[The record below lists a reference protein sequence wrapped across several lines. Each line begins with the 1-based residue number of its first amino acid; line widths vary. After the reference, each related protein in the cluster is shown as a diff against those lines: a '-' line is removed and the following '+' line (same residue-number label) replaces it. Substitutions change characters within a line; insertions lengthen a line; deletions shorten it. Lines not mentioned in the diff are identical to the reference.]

1 MTLSTSTDHLVI
13 MSIIPSFL
21 SQPMRCI
28 VYKSYRLTRYQFF
41 SLTSPFYGQGLLLFE
56 SEEGLEDV
64 VEGLRDSVPVPD
76 LGVMLV
82 RGGELLVGGGD
93 YFVGTPRRDLHHSL
107 PIWEEPSL

>member
-1 MTLSTSTDHLVI
+1 MHCVQVI
-13 MSIIPSFL
+13 QIHSLPIFP
-21 SQPMRCI
+21 
-28 VYKSYRLTRYQFF
+28 FF
-41 SLTSPFYGQGLLLFE
+41 TSPFYGQGLLLFE

-82 RGGELLVGGGD
+82 RGGELLVGGGGLL
-93 YFVGTPRRDLHHSL
+93 GTPRRDLHHSL

>member
-1 MTLSTSTDHLVI
+1 M
-13 MSIIPSFL
+13 
-21 SQPMRCI
+21 
-28 VYKSYRLTRYQFF
+28 YKSYRFTRYQFF
-41 SLTSPFYGQGLLLFE
+41 FFTSPFYGQGLLLFE

-82 RGGELLVGGGD
+82 RGGELVGRVGGQRGGDLVGGGGL
-93 YFVGTPRRDLHHSL
+93 VGTPRRDLHHSL

>member
-1 MTLSTSTDHLVI
+1 MHCVQVI
-13 MSIIPSFL
+13 QIHSLPIFP
-21 SQPMRCI
+21 
-28 VYKSYRLTRYQFF
+28 FF
-41 SLTSPFYGQGLLLFE
+41 TSPFYGQGLLLFE

-82 RGGELLVGGGD
+82 RGGELVGGGGL
-93 YFVGTPRRDLHHSL
+93 VGTPRRDLHHSL

>member
-1 MTLSTSTDHLVI
+1 

-28 VYKSYRLTRYQFF
+28 VYKSYRFTRYQFF
-41 SLTSPFYGQGLLLFE
+41 FFTSPFFGQGLLLFE

>member
-1 MTLSTSTDHLVI
+1 MTSTDHLVI

-21 SQPMRCI
+21 SEPMRCI
-28 VYKSYRLTRYQFF
+28 VYKSYRFTRYQFF
-41 SLTSPFYGQGLLLFE
+41 FFTSPFYGQVLLLFE

-82 RGGELLVGGGD
+82 RGGSWWAELVGREGGSWWVV
-93 YFVGTPRRDLHHSL
+93 VGL
-107 PIWEEPSL
+107 